1 MKLFWYTPVMSG
13 QISVR
18 YGDQDFV
25 FETESSLFSP
35 NQLDSGSRLLL
46 NSIAIPE
53 SAKSILDIGC
63 GYGAIGI
70 ILAKLHPDKFVFLID
85 NDPIAFETAKK
96 NVELNGLKN
105 AKVFKADV
113 TYSTL
118 PQKFGVALSN
128 PPWSK
133 NVSVNPALVKFAYDN
148 LKPDGIFAA
157 VINKSFRLQDEM
169 EKTFG
174 NVKVLSEESLFKIL
188 LSQKI

>member
-1 MKLFWYTPVMSG
+1 MITQF
-13 QISVR
+13 QVR
-18 YGDQDFV
+18 HGDQDFV

-46 NSIAIPE
+46 DSIAIPE
-53 SAKSILDIGC
+53 NAKSILDIGC

-85 NDPIAFETAKK
+85 NDPIAFATAKK

-105 AKVFKADV
+105 AKIFKSDV

-118 PQKFGVALSN
+118 PQKFDVALSN

-133 NVSVNPALVKFAYDN
+133 NVSVNPALVKFAFEN
-148 LKPDGIFAA
+148 LNTNGIFAS
-157 VINKSFRLQDEM
+157 VINKSFCLQDEM
-169 EKTFG
+169 EKVFG
-174 NVKVLSEESLFKIL
+174 NVKMLCEESLFKIL
-188 LSQKI
+188 LSKKV

>member
-1 MKLFWYTPVMSG
+1 MTGK
-13 QISVR
+13 ISVKH
-18 YGDQDFV
+18 GDQDFV

-46 NSIAIPE
+46 NSVAPD

-70 ILAKLHPDKFVFLID
+70 ILARMHPDKFVFLVD
-85 NDPIAFETAKK
+85 NDPAAIETTKK
-96 NVELNGLKN
+96 NLELNGIKN

-118 PQKFGVALSN
+118 PQKFDVALSN

-133 NVSVNPALVKFAYDN
+133 NISVNPALVKFAFDN
-148 LKPDGIFAA
+148 LNPGGIFAV

-169 EKTFG
+169 EKVFG
-174 NVKVLSEESLFKIL
+174 NVEIAFEESLYKIL
-188 LSQKI
+188 LSRKRKD